1 MTIVPVH
8 AGAVGAGAERARIAA
23 TPEIVS
29 NALVR
34 GFHEFW
40 LARCRDGRLP
50 AKRDMD
56 PVEMRAF
63 LPHLVLTEVLR
74 DPLDFQYR
82 IIGDAVAVRLGNNTG
97 RRVRE
102 TALIN
107 LTSSAYDNYCAVAL
121 SRQPQF
127 LEGRA
132 PTAFSQNRTY
142 LMSRVHCPLSFDG
155 AAVDHIISCMSFL

>member
-1 MTIVPVH
+1 MSAGPVPLR
-8 AGAVGAGAERARIAA
+8 AGAERARIAT
-23 TPEIVS
+23 TPEIIS
-29 NALVR
+29 TPLVR
-34 GFHEFW
+34 SFHDFW
-40 LARCRDGRLP
+40 LARCRDGQLP

-56 PVEMRAF
+56 PVDMRPF

-74 DPLDFQYR
+74 DDPLDFQYR
-82 IIGDAVAVRLGNNTG
+82 IIGDSVAVRLGNNTG

-107 LTSSAYDNYCAVAL
+107 VTTSAYDNYCVVAL
-121 SRQPQF
+121 TGQPQF

-142 LMSRVHCPLSFDG
+142 LMSRVHCPLAADG
-155 AAVDHIISCMSFL
+155 TTVDHIISCMTFL

>member
-1 MTIVPVH
+1 MSIVPVH
-8 AGAVGAGAERARIAA
+8 AGAPGAGAERARIAA
-23 TPEIVS
+23 TPEIIS
-29 NALVR
+29 NPLVR
-34 GFHEFW
+34 GFHDFW
-40 LARCRDGRLP
+40 AARCCDGRLP

-56 PVEMRAF
+56 PVDMRAF

-82 IIGDAVAVRLGNNTG
+82 IIGDAVAARLGNNTG

-121 SRQPQF
+121 SGQPQF
-127 LEGRA
+127 LEGRSTT
-132 PTAFSQNRTY
+132 PFTQNRTY
-142 LMSRVHCPLSFDG
+142 LMSRVHCPLASDG
-155 AAVDHIISCMSFL
+155 ARVEHIISCMTFL